1 MATNTTKKMN
11 VFYELHCKFY
21 HKLANFFYRKQESF
35 AIKSF
40 HKQGYFILRNF
51 ISNDLCEKLKNE
63 FELSPKASSKDLY
76 IKKSLLARRIFN
88 FKKNALIYYDFP
100 KEIFRNYEYCLNPIS
115 NMPSLKSIVKNKI
128 IKTASKFMKSKVS
141 VEVSDAYKTLAKK
154 KIKHENASWHVDGDY
169 DGAFKMLVYLTD
181 VTKKTGGMLAVQSLS
196 GNRVEILG
204 KAGTV
209 IIFKS
214 SKILHAGMTPKKD
227 RLCLNFSIYPKIINN
242 SIMPYKKINYVS
254 RYFYFL

>member
-88 FKKNALIYYDFP
+88 FKK
-100 KEIFRNYEYCLNPIS
+100 
-115 NMPSLKSIVKNKI
+115 
-128 IKTASKFMKSKVS
+128 
-141 VEVSDAYKTLAKK
+141 
-154 KIKHENASWHVDGDY
+154 
-169 DGAFKMLVYLTD
+169 
-181 VTKKTGGMLAVQSLS
+181 
-196 GNRVEILG
+196 
-204 KAGTV
+204 
-209 IIFKS
+209 
-214 SKILHAGMTPKKD
+214 LH
-227 RLCLNFSIYPKIINN
+227 
-242 SIMPYKKINYVS
+242 
-254 RYFYFL
+254 